1 MNRTLTLTTLAL
13 ALSVATAQAAAPRP
27 ERQTSP
33 RAQTAVVAPVIAP
46 AEGARIRVENEAQF
60 QRDYGSQAEQL
71 APGVYLMNEGPF
83 AGKTVSMG
91 ISGLH
96 HDLAVLQRRMSE
108 GGLQPAERRQ
118 LRKRIGELQT
128 LAREHTSRQ
137 ARGGILPK
145 AQSATG
151 ISCWSYDFQQ
161 RRYVPYWGYAEATVT
176 GGLYMDRGDGSLN
189 WYYSR
194 MYAVAVI
201 NAYPPIGVLG
211 NTWFNASASVTNN
224 ALVTPQT
231 VTATPQYS
239 AYGAGAGTGWVYN
252 GPSFGHNFSGTATAS
267 ASGDCWGYLSV
278 SDTFVM

>member
-13 ALSVATAQAAAPRP
+13 ALSVATAQAAAPRA
-27 ERQTSP
+27 ERQASP

-46 AEGARIRVENEAQF
+46 LDGARIRFESEAQF
-60 QRDYGSQAEQL
+60 QRDYGTQAERL

-96 HDLAVLQRRMSE
+96 HDLAVLQRRMRE
-108 GGLQPAERRQ
+108 GGLKPAERRE

-128 LAREHTSRQ
+128 LARDQQSHQ

-145 AQSATG
+145 AQNAIG

-161 RRYVPYWGYAEATVT
+161 RRYVSYWGYAEAIVT
-176 GGLYMDRGDGSLN
+176 GGLYMDRGDGTFN

-201 NAYPPIGVLG
+201 NAHPPFGVWG
-211 NTWFNASASVTNN
+211 NSLFNASASVTNN

-239 AYGAGAGTGWVYN
+239 GTGAGAGTGWVYN
-252 GPSFGHNFSGTATAS
+252 GPSFVHNFSGTATAS

>member
-1 MNRTLTLTTLAL
+1 MNRTQTLTTLAL
-13 ALSVATAQAAAPRP
+13 VLSTAAAQAATPRP
-27 ERQTSP
+27 ERQASP
-33 RAQTAVVAPVIAP
+33 RAQPAVVAPVIAP
-46 AEGARIRVENEAQF
+46 IAGARIRVESEDQF
-60 QRDYGSQAEQL
+60 LRDYGAQAERL
-71 APGVYLMNEGPF
+71 APGVYLMNDGPF

-91 ISGLH
+91 LSGLN
-96 HDLAVLQRRMSE
+96 HDLAMLQRRMNE

-128 LAREHTSRQ
+128 LARDQQSHQ

-145 AQSATG
+145 AQGATS

-161 RRYVPYWGYAEATVT
+161 RRYVPYWGYAEAIVT
-176 GGLYMDRGDGSLN
+176 GGLYKDRGDGTFN

-201 NAYPPIGVLG
+201 NAHPPFGVFG
-211 NTWFNASASVTNN
+211 NSWFNASASVTNN

-239 AYGAGAGTGWVYN
+239 GNGAGAGTGWVYN
-252 GPSFGHNFSGTATAS
+252 GPSFVHNFSGTATAS

>member
-60 QRDYGSQAEQL
+60 QRDYGTRAEQL

>member
-1 MNRTLTLTTLAL
+1 MNRTLTLTTLVL
-13 ALSVATAQAAAPRP
+13 ALSAVAAQAADLRTG
-27 ERQTSP
+27 RQTSIN
-33 RAQTAVVAPVIAP
+33 AQPTVAAPVD
-46 AEGARIRVENEAQF
+46 GARIRFENEAQF
-60 QRDYGSQAEQL
+60 QRDYATQAERL

-91 ISGLH
+91 LSGLH
-96 HDLAVLQRRMSE
+96 HDLAVLQRRIGE

-128 LAREHTSRQ
+128 LARDHQSRQ

-145 AQSATG
+145 AQSTTG
-151 ISCWSYDFQQ
+151 ISCMSYDFRQN
-161 RRYVPYWGYAEATVT
+161 RYVFYWGYAEAVVT
-176 GGLYMDRGDGSLN
+176 GGLYLDRGDGTFN

-201 NAYPPIGVLG
+201 NAYPPFGVLG
-211 NTWFNASASVTNN
+211 NSWFNASASVTNN
-224 ALVTPQT
+224 AMVTPQT

-252 GPSFGHNFSGTATAS
+252 GPNFVHNFSGTATAS

>member
-46 AEGARIRVENEAQF
+46 VDGARIRVENEAQF
-60 QRDYGSQAEQL
+60 QRDYGTQAEQL